1 MLSEK
6 RKYTLRNI
14 DCEAH
19 ITIEP
24 CGTIEVD
31 IPELHQHLTAEL
43 EKVRFKLN
51 EQGILMV
58 CNEKGCGAI
67 EDVTLH
73 LSRKDTFDLYAV
85 VNDVIEEYERLMSDL

>member
-1 MLSEK
+1 
-6 RKYTLRNI
+6 
-14 DCEAH
+14 
-19 ITIEP
+19 
-24 CGTIEVD
+24 
-31 IPELHQHLTAEL
+31 
-43 EKVRFKLN
+43 
-51 EQGILMV
+51 MV